1 LRFLGRGFA
10 EIYEALS
17 QLKVAF
23 SGLSLPLQK
32 ENTERVKLLYQQSYK
47 NLLLHAMKI
56 QKDYKLSQQYALELY
71 YLSGYGE
78 EDTEGL
84 IQQMEQDYQELFEE
98 KLVEQI

>member
-1 LRFLGRGFA
+1 
-10 EIYEALS
+10 
-17 QLKVAF
+17 
-23 SGLSLPLQK
+23 
-32 ENTERVKLLYQQSYK
+32 
-47 NLLLHAMKI
+47 MKI